1 MGEGWRS
8 HFPSKDEQRWLRRAG
23 RLGVVVVGVRLHPLP
38 CYSPFTGRGAR
49 TGHSHGCFKRWR
61 DRCLSTVSGPRL
73 LSLSDSTT
81 NCLLL
86 HNPLPLSRP
95 TACLYWLISLFFS
108 LSIFTPL
115 TVAFS
120 LPSSFA
126 NSSSAIPAFFCSN
139 TDAAGL
145 VFVWCTFA
153 WCSKDSLKRIKQ
165 SSLSV
170 LTELFRQHTIPKNLI
185 SSSRYRFVSL

>member
-126 NSSSAIPAFFCSN
+126 NSSSAIPAFFVLIQMLLDWFLC
-139 TDAAGL
+139 DARSHDVARILWKGL
-145 VFVWCTFA
+145 NRVVYPF
-153 WCSKDSLKRIKQ
+153 
-165 SSLSV
+165 
-170 LTELFRQHTIPKNLI
+170 
-185 SSSRYRFVSL
+185 